1 MRPSTYRYNPLTCRY
16 EPVSRGARHA
26 LFPVLIFMSVSTG
39 LFIALILLH
48 SQWITT
54 DKELTL
60 KQENAILLD
69 YHTSLRQELGMIN
82 SSLAS
87 LQEAD
92 QKLQEK
98 LITGVSTPVPGT
110 FSNPVSRKVDVDE
123 RLQKVTLKANTLLQR
138 TKNNN
143 QYFGH
148 NISLRTEDLTLL
160 NSIPALQPIE
170 KQALTQLACGYGLRK
185 NPYHNG
191 NYFHKG
197 IDLVAVRRTPVL
209 ASAPGK
215 ILDVRR
221 SELEMGEG
229 NVIVID
235 HGNGYKTRYT
245 HLGEILVKP
254 GQRIDK
260 GATIATIGMSGGS
273 VSPHLHYEILKNNKH
288 VDPIE
293 YLMEGV
299 TSNDYKI
306 LHHQANQKNQSLD

>member
-1 MRPSTYRYNPLTCRY
+1 MRPNTYRYNPLTCRY
-16 EPVSRGARHA
+16 EPVSRGIKHA
-26 LFPVLIFMSVSTG
+26 LFPVFIFMSVSTG
-39 LFIALILLH
+39 LFIALIVLH
-48 SQWITT
+48 SHWITT
-54 DKELTL
+54 NKELTL

-69 YHTSLRQELGMIN
+69 YHTSLRQELGMIH

-87 LQEAD
+87 LQMAD

-98 LITGVSTPVPGT
+98 LVTGVSSPVPGT
-110 FSNPVSRKVDVDE
+110 FSDSAPLKGDLDG
-123 RLQKVTLKANTLLQR
+123 RLQKVSHKTNTLLQR

-143 QYFGH
+143 QYFGYT
-148 NISLRTEDLTLL
+148 ISLRAEDLTLL

-197 IDLVAVRRTPVL
+197 IDLVAVRGTPVL

-215 ILDVRR
+215 ILEVRR

-229 NVIVID
+229 NVVVIG
-235 HGNGYKTRYT
+235 HGNGFKTRYT
-245 HLGEILVKP
+245 HLGEILVKT
-254 GQRIDK
+254 GQRIEK

-273 VSPHLHYEILKNNKH
+273 VSPHLHYEVLKNNKH